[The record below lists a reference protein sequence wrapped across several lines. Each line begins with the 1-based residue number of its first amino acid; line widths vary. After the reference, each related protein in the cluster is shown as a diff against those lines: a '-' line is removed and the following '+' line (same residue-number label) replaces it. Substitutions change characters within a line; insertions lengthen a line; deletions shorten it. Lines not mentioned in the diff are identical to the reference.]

1 LKRGWTLQEL
11 LIVIAIIGALAG
23 IGFPMIGRF
32 KKTAQR
38 ATCLNALRGLG
49 VAVEG
54 YTSDH
59 QGFLPDLKMGRGSK
73 TGGDNVLEVEL
84 LDYVDD
90 PMAFKCPADD
100 EEFEKT
106 GSSYHWNSLI
116 SGMPQTRVTI
126 FGMESDSDGIPL
138 IADKEAFH
146 GEEEGTNFLF
156 TDQSAGKRLN
166 MEVRSR

>member
-23 IGFPMIGRF
+23 IGFPMIGKF

-100 EEFEKT
+100 EEFELSLEQSHQRNAANP
-106 GSSYHWNSLI
+106 GDHFWNGVGL
-116 SGMPQTRVTI
+116 
-126 FGMESDSDGIPL
+126 
-138 IADKEAFH
+138 
-146 GEEEGTNFLF
+146 
-156 TDQSAGKRLN
+156 
-166 MEVRSR
+166 

>member
-1 LKRGWTLQEL
+1 MKRGWTLQEL

-23 IGFPMIGRF
+23 IGFPMIGKF

>member
-1 LKRGWTLQEL
+1 MKRGWTLQEL
-11 LIVIAIIGALAG
+11 LIALVIIAALAG
-23 IGFPMIGRF
+23 IGFPMIGKF

-38 ATCLNALRGLG
+38 ATCLNALRNLG
-49 VAVEG
+49 TAVEG
-54 YTSDH
+54 YTVDH
-59 QGFLPDLKMGRGSK
+59 QGFLPDLKMGRSSK
-73 TGGDNVLEVEL
+73 VGGDNVLEVAL

-100 EEFEKT
+100 DEFEKT

-116 SGMPQTRVTI
+116 SGMPQTQVTI
-126 FGMESDSDGIPL
+126 FGMESESDRIPL

-156 TDQSAGKRLN
+156 IDMSAGKRLN
-166 MEVRSR
+166 LDVRSR